1 MGESARPDGHGMS
14 AMPKHIYSFANYFWY
29 AAGTG
34 FMLLAPLAVTIAL
47 NRIGSPTEVGIYSF
61 AYAVT
66 APMQAFLGMHA
77 RTFIAMD
84 RLYGHGPVDVAAQRL
99 HMLVGLFLG
108 AGIVVA
114 VRGFNGQEVG
124 VLAAMCLVR
133 TAESL
138 AEVSA
143 GAMQRQ
149 HRPDLIAL
157 TYGVRAVVAIGI
169 FALLYSTGFGL
180 ALALAAMAV
189 ARLVAF
195 ALLDC
200 RILSRI
206 GAPLSWSHA
215 LESARSRR
223 PFLLFRHLLPA
234 ALLILLSVIETNT
247 PRYVVEG
254 ATGLVELGVFTSLT
268 FVLYAATNLIVP
280 VYQMTIAP
288 LGQWASRPGA
298 TAARHATRIVIV
310 NALIA
315 VAAGI
320 VLMIAV
326 RLVGAQLVVWGLG
339 PQYVG
344 RQALLV
350 ALSAG
355 AAVSMLR
362 SCLGFILTGLD
373 AIRTLSV
380 MSVVNMGLFGTLV
393 LIGAGGDG
401 VIGIAWAWTMSS
413 GATTVAGLLVAIG
426 RLARLRHDGSPRHPA
441 AGGVTPISR
450 RVMP

>member
-1 MGESARPDGHGMS
+1 MS
-14 AMPKHIYSFANYFWY
+14 VIPQRVYSFANYFWY

-34 FMLLAPLAVTIAL
+34 FMLLAPLFVTVAL
-47 NRIGSPTEVGIYSF
+47 NRIGTPQEVGIYSF

-114 VRGFNGQEVG
+114 IHGFDDQEVA

-143 GAMQRQ
+143 GVMQRQ
-149 HRPDLIAL
+149 LRPDLIAL
-157 TYGVRAVVAIGI
+157 TYGVRAIVAIGI
-169 FALLYSTGFGL
+169 FTLFYSTGFGL
-180 ALALAAMAV
+180 ALALTAMAV

-195 ALLDC
+195 AILDG
-200 RILSRI
+200 RILSRM
-206 GAPLSWSHA
+206 GTPLSWLHMI
-215 LESARSRR
+215 ESARSQR
-223 PFLLFRHLLPA
+223 PFRLFRRLLPA
-234 ALLILLSVIETNT
+234 ALVILLSVIETNT

-268 FVLYAATNLIVP
+268 FILYTATNLIVP

-288 LGQWASRPGA
+288 LGQWASRPGV
-298 TAARHATRIVIV
+298 AAASHATRIVIA
-310 NALIA
+310 NTLIA
-315 VAAGI
+315 AAAGI
-320 VLMIAV
+320 LLIIIV
-326 RLVGAQLVVWGLG
+326 RLVGSRLIVWGLG
-339 PQYVG
+339 PQYAG
-344 RQALLV
+344 RDALLI
-350 ALSAG
+350 ALSAS
-355 AAVSMLR
+355 AAVGVLR
-362 SCLGFILTGLD
+362 SCFGFILTGLD

-380 MSVVNMGLFGTLV
+380 MSVVNMALFGSLV
-393 LIGAGGDG
+393 LTGAGGDG
-401 VIGIAWAWTMSS
+401 VVGIAWDWTMSS
-413 GATTVAGLLVAIG
+413 AVIVATESLIAAWRLLQLWRGTPLVAATQQI
-426 RLARLRHDGSPRHPA
+426 RLRYRFTRGRGTGPA
-441 AGGVTPISR
+441 TGG
-450 RVMP
+450 